1 MKDNNR
7 NIKLKVFVFVIAT
20 VILVF
25 LFVVILLRP
34 FICSSILGF
43 GTRQPISI
51 ELIQYNQS
59 EGTEENILITD
70 NEEIID
76 LYDAIRYA
84 NIKKV
89 QFDSESLESNGDWTI
104 ILHFTNEDVYMST
117 KGEGMTDSIYFCK
130 YINQSSPYDFIEIWL
145 DNTKLIYILQ
155 EYEKG

>member
-1 MKDNNR
+1 MKKISKNNY
-7 NIKLKVFVFVIAT
+7 KIAILIIVTLSMLLT
-20 VILVF
+20 VIL
-25 LFVVILLRP
+25 LFGTYVNAML
-34 FICSSILGF
+34 LGF

-59 EGTEENILITD
+59 VGTEENILITD
-70 NEEIID
+70 NEEILE

-130 YINQSSPYDFIEIWL
+130 YINQSAPYDFIEIWL

>member
-1 MKDNNR
+1 MKKISKNNY
-7 NIKLKVFVFVIAT
+7 KIAILIIVTLSMLLT
-20 VILVF
+20 VIL
-25 LFVVILLRP
+25 LFGTYVNAML
-34 FICSSILGF
+34 LGF

-59 EGTEENILITD
+59 VGTEENILITD
-70 NEEIID
+70 NEEILE

-104 ILHFTNEDVYMST
+104 ILHFTNEEVYMST

-130 YINQSSPYDFIEIWL
+130 YINQSAPYDFI
-145 DNTKLIYILQ
+145 
-155 EYEKG
+155 

>member
-1 MKDNNR
+1 MKKTSKKNY
-7 NIKLKVFVFVIAT
+7 KIAILIIVTLSMLLT
-20 VILVF
+20 VIL
-25 LFVVILLRP
+25 LFGTYVNAML
-34 FICSSILGF
+34 LGF

-59 EGTEENILITD
+59 VGTEENILITD
-70 NEEIID
+70 NEEILE

-84 NIKKV
+84 NITKV

-130 YINQSSPYDFIEIWL
+130 YINQSAPYDFIEIWL

>member
-1 MKDNNR
+1 MKKTSKNNY
-7 NIKLKVFVFVIAT
+7 KIAILIIVTLSMLLT
-20 VILVF
+20 VIL
-25 LFVVILLRP
+25 LFGTYVNAML
-34 FICSSILGF
+34 LGF

-59 EGTEENILITD
+59 AGTEENILITD
-70 NEEIID
+70 NEEILE

-89 QFDSESLESNGDWTI
+89 QFDSESLASNGDWTI

-130 YINQSSPYDFIEIWL
+130 YINQSAPYDFIEIWL

>member
-1 MKDNNR
+1 M
-7 NIKLKVFVFVIAT
+7 LLT
-20 VILVF
+20 VIL
-25 LFVVILLRP
+25 LFGTYVNAML
-34 FICSSILGF
+34 LGF

-59 EGTEENILITD
+59 VGTEENILITD
-70 NEEIID
+70 NEEILE

-104 ILHFTNEDVYMST
+104 ILHFTNEEVYMST

-130 YINQSSPYDFIEIWL
+130 YINQSAPYDFIEIWL

>member
-1 MKDNNR
+1 MKKTSKNNYK
-7 NIKLKVFVFVIAT
+7 IAILIFVTLSMLLTI
-20 VILVF
+20 
-25 LFVVILLRP
+25 ILL
-34 FICSSILGF
+34 FGTYVNAMLLGF

-59 EGTEENILITD
+59 VGTEENILITD
-70 NEEIID
+70 NEEILE

-104 ILHFTNEDVYMST
+104 ILHFTNEDIYMST

-130 YINQSSPYDFIEIWL
+130 YINQSAPYDFIEIWL

>member
-1 MKDNNR
+1 MKKISKNNY
-7 NIKLKVFVFVIAT
+7 KIAILIIVTLSMLLT
-20 VILVF
+20 VIL
-25 LFVVILLRP
+25 LFGTYVNAML
-34 FICSSILGF
+34 LGF
-43 GTRQPISI
+43 GTRQQISI

-59 EGTEENILITD
+59 VGTEENILITD
-70 NEEIID
+70 NEEILE

-130 YINQSSPYDFIEIWL
+130 YINQSAPYDFIEIWL

>member
-1 MKDNNR
+1 MKKTSKNNY
-7 NIKLKVFVFVIAT
+7 KIAILIIVTLSMLLT
-20 VILVF
+20 VIL
-25 LFVVILLRP
+25 LFGTYVNAML
-34 FICSSILGF
+34 LGF

-59 EGTEENILITD
+59 VGTEENILITD
-70 NEEIID
+70 NEEILE

-84 NIKKV
+84 NITKV

>member
-1 MKDNNR
+1 MKKTSKNNY
-7 NIKLKVFVFVIAT
+7 KIAILIIVTLSMLWT
-20 VILVF
+20 VIL
-25 LFVVILLRP
+25 LFGTYVNAML
-34 FICSSILGF
+34 LGF

-59 EGTEENILITD
+59 VGTEENILITD
-70 NEEIID
+70 NDEILE

-84 NIKKV
+84 NITKV

-130 YINQSSPYDFIEIWL
+130 YINQSAPYNFIEIWL